1 MLNKFQ
7 LLMECLVG
15 VTSNLN
21 FEIVFDDI
29 NRKVLILIR
38 SDQDYEI
45 KMLPFSNQTYI
56 LQVDMFSAF

>member
-21 FEIVFDDI
+21 FEVVFDDI